1 MEHAKIDM
9 ESALVVVPCLNE
21 ENSIADVIRSVLHDP
36 GAQNILLV
44 VADGGSSDRT
54 REIVSR
60 IAVTERNVQL
70 IDNPRRIQSAAINLA
85 VKLFGKGRR
94 WLIRIDAHARY
105 PADYISCLIAEARR
119 THAASVVVA
128 MNSQGK
134 NCFQKAAAIAQNT
147 LLGAGGSAHRMG
159 GKEGF
164 VDHGHHALFD
174 MNAFRALHG
183 YDEQQSHNEDAEFD
197 VRLTRAGGRIWLTR
211 ATSLIYYPRSSIAA
225 LYRQYRN
232 YGRGR
237 AQTILRHRVRPK
249 IRQLLPA
256 AVAPA
261 VALALATPLFLAA
274 ALPALAWI
282 CACLS
287 YSCALGVRYGGRCAF
302 ASAVPA
308 MVMHFAWSVGFWQG
322 LFERATVANWRMQP
336 Q

>member
-36 GAQNILLV
+36 GAHNILLV

-164 VDHGHHALFD
+164 VDHDHHALFD